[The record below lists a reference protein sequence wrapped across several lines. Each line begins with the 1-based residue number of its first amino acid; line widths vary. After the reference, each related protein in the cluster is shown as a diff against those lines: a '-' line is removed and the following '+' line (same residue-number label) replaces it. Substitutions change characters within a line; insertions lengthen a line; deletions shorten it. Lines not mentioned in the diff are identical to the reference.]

1 MSVQE
6 RSIHRLR
13 ANQGR
18 RTRQRLL
25 VKGVVQGVGFRPF
38 AYRLANE
45 LGLSGWV
52 RNTPVG
58 VQIEV
63 EGSSWAVSTFRRRL
77 GEERPPNAAIESIAS
92 ALIDPDAQ
100 LGFTIRDSSNDPR
113 LVCSIPPDLSTC
125 DHCLREV
132 FDPDDRRFGY
142 PFTNCTECGPRWSII
157 TDLPYDRPH
166 TTMSGFEMCPACR
179 AEYNDPSNRRFH
191 AQPNACPDCGPQLA
205 LMTMAGQ
212 VVSRQQDVLTEACQA
227 IRDGK
232 IVAVKGIGGFH
243 LMADARHEAAIK
255 TLRERKHRPA
265 KPFAVM
271 LPSLDET
278 RALCEV
284 SELERRALCSPQSP
298 IILLR
303 KRAGIADLA
312 QGVAPN
318 NPYLGVMLAYTPLH
332 HLMLRLLRFPVVATS
347 GNLSGEPICIDD
359 HQAMQ
364 RLGAIADFM
373 LTHDRPIARPVDDSI
388 VQIID
393 NEPRVLRRSRGYAPL
408 AIKLPMRQTTGPIL
422 AVGAQQKAAVGL
434 AVNSEA
440 LLSQHIGDLA
450 SVEAVTALHNTTADL
465 QNLLRVK
472 PRSVAADLH
481 PDYHSTQ
488 AAQQLGLPVSSVQHH
503 AAHVYA
509 AMAEHDIGPMTTV
522 LGAAWDGTGLGTD
535 GTAWGGELLKVC
547 GTQVE
552 RVGHL
557 EPFLL
562 PGSDAASR
570 QPWRSALGV
579 LFEVFGSAAFEMD
592 DLPPIARIPDSDKP
606 ILMKMFKTRTNS
618 PTTTSMG
625 RLFDAVAS
633 LLGMHQLC
641 TFEGE
646 AAMGLQFA
654 AESIRSLVPSLRI
667 EIDGSGP
674 CGLDWRPAIREIVVR
689 IRQGKPASSIARAFH
704 FALAEGLTEWI
715 TTVAKPP
722 FPNVLLTGGCFQN
735 KLLAEMCMTALR
747 NKGIEPYLHRRVPPN
762 DGGLVLGQLYAA
774 ALHSKHDQEE
784 LC

>member
-1 MSVQE
+1 MSVQA
-6 RSIHRLR
+6 RSVHRLG

-63 EGSSWAVSTFRRRL
+63 EGASWAVSMFRRRL
-77 GEERPPNAAIESIAS
+77 REERPPNAAIDSIAS
-92 ALIDPDAQ
+92 ASIDPEDQ

-113 LVCSIPPDLSTC
+113 PVCSIPPDLATC
-125 DHCLREV
+125 DHCLREI
-132 FDPDDRRFGY
+132 FDPKDRRFGY
-142 PFTNCTECGPRWSII
+142 PFTNCTACGPRWSII
-157 TDLPYDRPH
+157 TGLPYDRQH

-179 AEYNDPSNRRFH
+179 AEYNDPSSRRFH
-191 AQPNACPDCGPQLA
+191 AQPNACPACGPQLA
-205 LMTMAGQ
+205 LITMAGE
-212 VVSRQQDVLTEACQA
+212 VVSRQHDALAEACQA

-243 LMADARHEAAIK
+243 LMVDARNQGAIK

-284 SELERRALCSPQSP
+284 SEPQRRVLRSPQSP
-298 IILLR
+298 IVLLQR
-303 KRAGIADLA
+303 RAGTTGLA
-312 QGVAPN
+312 QAIAPN

-332 HLMLRLLRFPVVATS
+332 HLMLRVLCVPVVATS
-347 GNLSGEPICIDD
+347 GNLGGEPICIDD
-359 HQAMQ
+359 HQAMH
-364 RLGAIADFM
+364 RLGALADVM
-373 LTHDRPIARPVDDSI
+373 LTPDRPIARSVDDSI
-388 VQIID
+388 VQVID
-393 NEPRVLRRSRGYAPL
+393 NAPCVLRRSRGYAPL
-408 AIKLPMRQTTGPIL
+408 AIKLPMRPTNGPIL
-422 AVGAQQKAAVGL
+422 AVGAHQKAVVGL

-440 LLSQHIGDLA
+440 LLSQHIGDLESA
-450 SVEAVTALHNTTADL
+450 EAVAALHNTTADL

-472 PRSVAADLH
+472 PESVAADLH

-488 AAQQLGLPVSSVQHH
+488 AAQKLGLPVSSVQHH

-509 AMAEHDIGPMTTV
+509 AMAEHGIGPKTTV

-535 GTAWGGELLKVC
+535 ATVWGGELLKVC
-547 GTQVE
+547 GTQVQ

-557 EPFLL
+557 QPFLL
-562 PGSDAASR
+562 PGGDAASR

-579 LFEVFGSAAFEMD
+579 LFEVFGRAAFEMD
-592 DLPPIARIPDSDKP
+592 DLPPIARIPDADKP
-606 ILMKMFKTRTNS
+606 RLMKMLKARINT

-633 LLGMHQLC
+633 LLGIHQSC

-654 AESIRSLVPSLRI
+654 AGSIDTLVPPLWF

-674 CGLDWRPAIREIVVR
+674 CQLDWRPTIRDIVVR
-689 IRQGKPASSIARAFH
+689 IRQGEPANSIARAFH
-704 FALAEGLTEWI
+704 VALADGLTEWI

-722 FPNVLLTGGCFQN
+722 YPSVLLTGGGFQN
-735 KLLAEMCMTALR
+735 KLLAEMSVTALR
-747 NKGIEPYLHRRVPPN
+747 DKGMKPHLHRRVPPN
-762 DGGLVLGQLYAA
+762 DGGLALGQLYAA
-774 ALHSKHDQEE
+774 ALHSKHEQEE